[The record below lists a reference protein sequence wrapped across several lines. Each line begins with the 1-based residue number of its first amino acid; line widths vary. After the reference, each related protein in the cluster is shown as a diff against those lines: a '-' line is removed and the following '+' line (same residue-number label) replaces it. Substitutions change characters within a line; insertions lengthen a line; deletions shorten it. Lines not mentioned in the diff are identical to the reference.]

1 MRIIFMG
8 TAPFA
13 CPTLRTLLASPHQI
27 MAVVTQPDRP
37 RGRGQH
43 AAASAV
49 KALALE
55 HHLTI
60 LQPVRLRP
68 AAVVDTLASCQPD
81 VIVVVAYGNLLPS
94 AVLALPPY
102 GCINLHASLLPKYR
116 GAAPVHWALIQGET
130 VTGYTIMQMDEHLDT
145 GPMLWR
151 EECAITPE
159 DDALSLGVR
168 LAEAG
173 AKGMLEVLTALERG
187 TLTAQPQPEAG
198 ASYAPKLTRE
208 LSRLN
213 WHQPAVTLHN
223 LVRGLV
229 PWPGA
234 TTGWRGTE
242 VKIWRTRVHAAQ
254 AAPAVQAAPAA
265 PPPGTITAVLPEGLC
280 VACGVDQLLVQ
291 ELQPANRRRMS
302 AREFVQGYRAQPGE
316 SFDQDHG
323 ATNSAADSAPD
334 TAHA

>member
-13 CPTLRTLLASPHQI
+13 CPTLRTLLASPHQVI
-27 MAVVTQPDRP
+27 AVVTQPDRP
-37 RGRGQH
+37 RGRGQQ

-49 KALALE
+49 KVLALE
-55 HHLTI
+55 YHLTI
-60 LQPVRLRP
+60 LQPASLRP
-68 AAVVDTLASCQPD
+68 AAAVDTLAALRPD
-81 VIVVVAYGNLLPS
+81 IIVVVAYGNLLPP

-116 GAAPVHWALIQGET
+116 GAAPVNWALIHGET

-151 EECAITPE
+151 EEYVITPE
-159 DDALSLGVR
+159 DDALSLGAQ

-173 AKGMLEVLTALERG
+173 AQGMIKVLTALERG
-187 TLTAQPQPEAG
+187 TLTAQPQPEVG

-208 LSRLN
+208 LGRLN
-213 WHQPAVTLHN
+213 WHQPALTLHN

-234 TTGWRGTE
+234 TTGWRGAE
-242 VKIWRTRVHAAQ
+242 VKIWCAR
-254 AAPAVQAAPAA
+254 VQAAPAA
-265 PPPGTITAVLPEGLC
+265 SHPGTITAVLPEGLC
-280 VACGVDQLLVQ
+280 VACGAEQLLVQ

-302 AREFVQGYRAQPGE
+302 ARDFVQGYRAQPGD
-316 SFDQDHG
+316 SFDQDHV

-334 TAHA
+334 TAHP

>member
-13 CPTLRTLLASPHQI
+13 CPTLSVLLASPHQI
-27 MAVVTQPDRP
+27 VAVVTQPDRP
-37 RGRGQH
+37 RGRGQQ

-55 HHLTI
+55 HQMTI
-60 LQPVRLRP
+60 VQPVSLRP
-68 AAVVDTLASCQPD
+68 AAVVDALAAFQPD
-81 VIVVVAYGNLLPS
+81 VIVVVAYGNLLPP
-94 AVLALPPY
+94 AVLGLPPY

-116 GAAPVHWALIQGET
+116 GAAPVNWALIHGET

-151 EECAITPE
+151 EECPITPE
-159 DDALSLGVR
+159 DDALSLGAR

-173 AKGMLEVLTALERG
+173 AKGMIEVLAALERG
-187 TLTAQPQPEAG
+187 TLTAQPQPAAG

-208 LSRLN
+208 LGRLN

-234 TTGWRGTE
+234 ITGWRGTE
-242 VKIWRTRVHAAQ
+242 VKVWHARVHAA
-254 AAPAVQAAPAA
+254 PAA
-265 PPPGTITAVLPEGLC
+265 SPPGTITAVLPEGLC
-280 VACGVDQLLVQ
+280 VACGAEQLLVQ

-316 SFDQDHG
+316 SFDQDH
-323 ATNSAADSAPD
+323 AAPNSAADSTPD

>member
-1 MRIIFMG
+1 MRMIFMG
-8 TAPFA
+8 TAAFA

-37 RGRGQH
+37 RGRGRH

-60 LQPVRLRP
+60 LQPVSLRP
-68 AAVVDTLASCQPD
+68 AAVVDALAAFQPD
-81 VIVVVAYGNLLPS
+81 VVVVVAYGNLLPP

-116 GAAPVHWALIQGET
+116 GAAPVNWALIHGAT
-130 VTGYTIMQMDEHLDT
+130 MTGYTIMQMDEHLDT
-145 GPMLWR
+145 GPMLWQ
-151 EECAITPE
+151 EECVITPE
-159 DDALSLGVR
+159 DDALSLGAR

-173 AKGMLEVLTALERG
+173 AKGMLAVLAALARG

-208 LSRLN
+208 LGCLN
-213 WHQPAVTLHN
+213 WRQSAVTLHN
-223 LVRGLV
+223 LVRALV

-234 TTGWRGTE
+234 TTAWRGTE
-242 VKIWRTRVHAAQ
+242 VKLWRARVHA
-254 AAPAVQAAPAA
+254 VPAA
-265 PPPGTITAVLPEGLC
+265 SPPGTITAVLPEGLC
-280 VACGVDQLLVQ
+280 VACGAGQLLVQ

-316 SFDQDHG
+316 SFEQDHG

-334 TAHA
+334 TAHT

>member
-1 MRIIFMG
+1 MRLIFMG

-13 CPTLRTLLASPHQI
+13 CPTLRTLLGSPHEI

-37 RGRGQH
+37 RGRGQQ
-43 AAASAV
+43 AAASPV

-60 LQPVRLRP
+60 LQPARLRP
-68 AAVVDTLASCQPD
+68 AAVVEALAALRPD
-81 VIVVVAYGNLLPS
+81 IIVVVAYGNLLPP

-116 GAAPVHWALIQGET
+116 GAAPVNWALIQGET

-151 EECAITPE
+151 EECVITPE
-159 DDALSLGVR
+159 DDALTLGAR

-173 AKGMLEVLTALERG
+173 AKGMLEVLAALERG
-187 TLTAQPQPEAG
+187 TLTAQPQPEYG

-208 LSRLN
+208 LGRLH
-213 WHQPAVTLHN
+213 WQQPAVNLHN

-242 VKIWRTRVHAAQ
+242 VKLWRVRVHAAPT
-254 AAPAVQAAPAA
+254 AS
-265 PPPGTITAVLPEGLC
+265 PPGTITAVLPEGLC
-280 VACGVDQLLVQ
+280 VACGAEQLLIQ

-316 SFDQDHG
+316 SFD
-323 ATNSAADSAPD
+323 
-334 TAHA
+334 

>member
-13 CPTLRTLLASPHQI
+13 CPTLRALLTSPHQI

-60 LQPVRLRP
+60 LQPASLRP
-68 AAVVDTLASCQPD
+68 AAAVDALSALRPD
-81 VIVVVAYGNLLPS
+81 VIVVVAYGNLLPP

-116 GAAPVHWALIQGET
+116 GAAPVNWALIQGET

-151 EECAITPE
+151 EECAITSE
-159 DDALSLGVR
+159 DDALSLGAR

-173 AKGMLEVLTALERG
+173 AKGMLEVLAGLERG
-187 TLTAQPQPEAG
+187 TLIAQPQPEAG

-208 LSRLN
+208 LGRLN

-229 PWPGA
+229 PWPGV
-234 TTGWRGTE
+234 TTGWHGTE
-242 VKIWRTRVHAAQ
+242 VKIWRARVQAIP
-254 AAPAVQAAPAA
+254 AAPAVPAA
-265 PPPGTITAVLPEGLC
+265 SPPGTITAVLPEGLC
-280 VACGVDQLLVQ
+280 VACGAEQLLVQ
-291 ELQPANRRRMS
+291 ELQPASRRRMS

-316 SFDQDHG
+316 RFDQDHA
-323 ATNSAADSAPD
+323 ATNSEADSAPD

>member
-13 CPTLRTLLASPHQI
+13 CPTLHTLLASPHQI

-37 RGRGQH
+37 RGRGQQ

-60 LQPVRLRP
+60 LQPARLRP
-68 AAVVDTLASCQPD
+68 VAVVDALAALQPD
-81 VIVVVAYGNLLPS
+81 VIVVVAYGNLLPP

-102 GCINLHASLLPKYR
+102 GCVNLHASLLPKYR
-116 GAAPVHWALIQGET
+116 GAAPVNWALIHGET
-130 VTGYTIMQMDEHLDT
+130 VTGYTIMQMDEHMDT

-151 EECAITPE
+151 EECTITPE
-159 DDALSLGVR
+159 DDALSLGAR

-173 AKGMLEVLTALERG
+173 AKGMLEVLVALERG
-187 TLTAQPQPEAG
+187 TLTVQPQPETG

-208 LSRLN
+208 LGRLN
-213 WHQPAVTLHN
+213 WYQPAVILHN

-242 VKIWRTRVHAAQ
+242 VKIWRAR
-254 AAPAVQAAPAA
+254 VQAAPAA
-265 PPPGTITAVLPEGLC
+265 SPPGTITAVLPEGLC
-280 VACGVDQLLVQ
+280 VACGAGQLLVQ
-291 ELQPANRRRMS
+291 ELQPASRRRIA
-302 AREFVQGYRAQPGE
+302 AREFVQGYRVQPGDC
-316 SFDQDHG
+316 FDQDHA

>member
-13 CPTLRTLLASPHQI
+13 CPTLRTLLTSPHQVV
-27 MAVVTQPDRP
+27 AVVTQPDRP
-37 RGRGQH
+37 RGRGQQ

-49 KALALE
+49 KVLALE

-60 LQPVRLRP
+60 LQPARLRP
-68 AAVVDTLASCQPD
+68 AAVVQALAALQPD
-81 VIVVVAYGNLLPS
+81 AIVVVAYGNLLPP
-94 AVLALPPY
+94 AVLGLPPY

-116 GAAPVHWALIQGET
+116 GAAPVHWALICGET

-151 EECAITPE
+151 EECPITPA
-159 DDALSLGVR
+159 DDALSLGTR

-173 AKGMLEVLTALERG
+173 ATGMLQVLAALEGG

-208 LSRLN
+208 LGRLN
-213 WHQPAVTLHN
+213 WQQPALALHN

-234 TTGWRGTE
+234 TTGWHGTE
-242 VKIWRTRVHAAQ
+242 VKVWGTRVHAAPST
-254 AAPAVQAAPAA
+254 A
-265 PPPGTITAVLPEGLC
+265 PPGTITAVLPEGLC
-280 VACGVDQLLVQ
+280 VACGVEQLLVQ
-291 ELQPANRRRMS
+291 ALQPANRRRMS
-302 AREFVQGYRAQPGE
+302 AREFAQGYRAQPGE

-323 ATNSAADSAPD
+323 ATDGAADSAPD
-334 TAHA
+334 PAHA

>member
-13 CPTLRTLLASPHQI
+13 CPALRSLLASPHQI

-37 RGRGQH
+37 RGRGQQ

-60 LQPVRLRP
+60 LQPASLRP
-68 AAVVDTLASCQPD
+68 AAAVDALAALRSD
-81 VIVVVAYGNLLPS
+81 IIVVVAYGNLLPP
-94 AVLALPPY
+94 AVLALPPF

-116 GAAPVHWALIQGET
+116 GAAPVHWALIHGET

-159 DDALSLGVR
+159 DDALSLGTR

-173 AKGMLEVLTALERG
+173 AKGMLEVLVALERSA
-187 TLTAQPQPEAG
+187 LTAQSQPEVG

-208 LSRLN
+208 LGRLN

-242 VKIWRTRVHAAQ
+242 VKIWRARVQ
-254 AAPAVQAAPAA
+254 TAPAA
-265 PPPGTITAVLPEGLC
+265 HAVPAASPPGTITAVLPEGLG
-280 VACGVDQLLVQ
+280 VACGAGQLLVQ

-316 SFDQDHG
+316 SFDQDHA

>member
-1 MRIIFMG
+1 
-8 TAPFA
+8 
-13 CPTLRTLLASPHQI
+13 

-37 RGRGQH
+37 RGRGQQ

-60 LQPVRLRP
+60 LQPASLRP
-68 AAVVDTLASCQPD
+68 AAVVDALAAMRPD
-81 VIVVVAYGNLLPS
+81 VIVVVAYGNLLPR

-116 GAAPVHWALIQGET
+116 GAAPVNWALIHGET

-159 DDALSLGVR
+159 DDALSLGTR

-173 AKGMLEVLTALERG
+173 AKGMLEVLVALEHSV
-187 TLTAQPQPEAG
+187 LTAQPQPEVG

-208 LSRLN
+208 LGRLN

-234 TTGWRGTE
+234 TAGWRGTE
-242 VKIWRTRVHAAQ
+242 VKIWRACVH
-254 AAPAVQAAPAA
+254 AAPAA
-265 PPPGTITAVLPEGLC
+265 HAASAASPPGTITAVLPEGLC
-280 VACGVDQLLVQ
+280 VACGAGQLLVQ

-316 SFDQDHG
+316 SFDQGHA

>member
-37 RGRGQH
+37 RGRGRH

-60 LQPVRLRP
+60 LQPARLRP
-68 AAVVDTLASCQPD
+68 AAVVDALAAFQPD
-81 VIVVVAYGNLLPS
+81 AIVVVAYGNLLPP
-94 AVLALPPY
+94 AVLVLPPY

-116 GAAPVHWALIQGET
+116 GAAPVNWALMHGET

-151 EECAITPE
+151 EECVITPE
-159 DDALSLGVR
+159 DDALSLGAR

-173 AKGMLEVLTALERG
+173 AKGMLEVLAALEHG

-198 ASYAPKLTRE
+198 VSYAPKLTRE
-208 LSRLN
+208 LGRLD

-223 LVRGLV
+223 LVRALV

-234 TTGWRGTE
+234 TAVWRGTE
-242 VKIWRTRVHAAQ
+242 VKLWRARVQ
-254 AAPAVQAAPAA
+254 ATPAAPAA
-265 PPPGTITAVLPEGLC
+265 SPPGTITAVLPEGLC
-280 VACGVDQLLVQ
+280 VACGAGQLLVQ

-302 AREFVQGYRAQPGE
+302 AREFAQGYRAQPGE

>member
-13 CPTLRTLLASPHQI
+13 CPTLRVLLASPHQI

-37 RGRGQH
+37 RGRGQQ

-60 LQPVRLRP
+60 LQPASLRP
-68 AAVVDTLASCQPD
+68 VAVVEALAALRPD
-81 VIVVVAYGNLLPS
+81 VIVVVAYGNLLPPT
-94 AVLALPPY
+94 VLALPPY

-116 GAAPVHWALIQGET
+116 GAAPVHWALMHGET

-159 DDALSLGVR
+159 DDAVSLGAR

-173 AKGMLEVLTALERG
+173 AKGMLAVLAALERG
-187 TLTAQPQPEAG
+187 SLTAQPQPETG

-208 LSRLN
+208 LGRLH
-213 WHQPAVTLHN
+213 WSQSALTLHN
-223 LVRGLV
+223 LIRGLV

-234 TTGWRGTE
+234 TTGWRGTA
-242 VKIWRTRVHAAQ
+242 VKIWRARVHAA
-254 AAPAVQAAPAA
+254 PAA
-265 PPPGTITAVLPEGLC
+265 FPPGTVTAVLPEGLC
-280 VACGVDQLLVQ
+280 VACGTEQLLVQ

-302 AREFVQGYRAQPGE
+302 ARDFIQGYRVQPGD
-316 SFDQDHG
+316 SFDQDHA

>member
-13 CPTLRTLLASPHQI
+13 CPTLSALLASPHQI
-27 MAVVTQPDRP
+27 VAVVTQPDRP
-37 RGRGQH
+37 RGRGQQ

-49 KALALE
+49 KVLALE
-55 HHLTI
+55 HQLTI

-68 AAVVDTLASCQPD
+68 AAVVDALAALRPD
-81 VIVVVAYGNLLPS
+81 IIVVVAYGNLLPP
-94 AVLALPPY
+94 AVLGLPPY
-102 GCINLHASLLPKYR
+102 GCINVHASLLPKYR
-116 GAAPVHWALIQGET
+116 GAAPVNWALIHGET

-151 EECAITPE
+151 EECPITPE
-159 DDALSLGVR
+159 DNALSLGAR

-173 AKGMLEVLTALERG
+173 AKGMIKVLAALERG
-187 TLTAQPQPEAG
+187 TLTAQPQPAAG

-208 LSRLN
+208 LGRLN

-242 VKIWRTRVHAAQ
+242 VKVWRARVHAAS
-254 AAPAVQAAPAA
+254 AAS
-265 PPPGTITAVLPEGLC
+265 PPGTITAVLPEGLC
-280 VACGVDQLLVQ
+280 VACGAEQLLVQ

-302 AREFVQGYRAQPGE
+302 AREFVQGYRVQPGE
-316 SFDQDHG
+316 SFDQDH
-323 ATNSAADSAPD
+323 AAPNSAADSTPD

>member
-1 MRIIFMG
+1 MHIIFMG

-27 MAVVTQPDRP
+27 IAVVTQPDRP
-37 RGRGQH
+37 RGRGQQ
-43 AAASAV
+43 AAVSAV

-60 LQPVRLRP
+60 LQPARLRP
-68 AAVVDTLASCQPD
+68 AAVVQELAALRPD
-81 VIVVVAYGNLLPS
+81 VIVVVAYGNLLPP

-116 GAAPVHWALIQGET
+116 GAAPVNWALIHGET

-151 EECAITPE
+151 EGCPITPE
-159 DDALSLGVR
+159 DDAVSLGTR

-173 AKGMLEVLTALERG
+173 AQGMLEVLAALERG

-208 LSRLN
+208 LGCLN
-213 WHQPAVTLHN
+213 WQQPALTLHN

-234 TTGWRGTE
+234 TTGWHGTE
-242 VKIWRTRVHAAQ
+242 VKIWRTRVQ
-254 AAPAVQAAPAA
+254 ATPATF
-265 PPPGTITAVLPEGLC
+265 PPGTITTVLPEGLC
-280 VACGVDQLLVQ
+280 VACGAEQLLVQ
-291 ELQPANRRRMS
+291 ELQPASRRRMS
-302 AREFVQGYRAQPGE
+302 AREFAQGYRAQPGE

>member
-13 CPTLRTLLASPHQI
+13 CPTLRTLLTSPHQI
-27 MAVVTQPDRP
+27 VAVVTQPDRP
-37 RGRGQH
+37 RGRGQQ

-49 KALALE
+49 KVLALA

-60 LQPVRLRP
+60 LQPARLRP
-68 AAVVDTLASCQPD
+68 AAVVETLAALQPD
-81 VIVVVAYGNLLPS
+81 AIVVVAYGNLLPP
-94 AVLALPPY
+94 AVLGLPPY

-116 GAAPVHWALIQGET
+116 GAAPVHWALICGET

-151 EECAITPE
+151 EECPITST
-159 DDALSLGVR
+159 DDALSLGTR

-173 AKGMLEVLTALERG
+173 AAGMLKVLTALEGG

-198 ASYAPKLTRE
+198 VSYAPKLTRE
-208 LSRLN
+208 LGRLN
-213 WHQPAVTLHN
+213 WQQPALTLHN

-234 TTGWRGTE
+234 TTGWRSTE
-242 VKIWRTRVHAAQ
+242 VKVWSTRVHT
-254 AAPAVQAAPAA
+254 APSPA
-265 PPPGTITAVLPEGLC
+265 PPGTITAVLPEGLL
-280 VACGVDQLLVQ
+280 VACGAEQLLVQ

-316 SFDQDHG
+316 SFDQDH
-323 ATNSAADSAPD
+323 ATTNSAADSAPD